1 MIYCSSEIHFC
12 FSLSSY
18 RATVR
23 LFIPVERSPFF
34 MNWLRRVMMGRYGVD
49 QLTIVVLVLSFTL
62 TLVAQIIRSP
72 VLTIFSFLLLAYCY
86 FRIFSKNLQKRY
98 QENQRFLSLWSPIG
112 SWFKLQRRKFK
123 DRKTHCYFRCPRC
136 SNHLRVPKGKG
147 KIEITCP
154 VCKNQ
159 FVKKT

>member
-1 MIYCSSEIHFC
+1 
-12 FSLSSY
+12 
-18 RATVR
+18 
-23 LFIPVERSPFF
+23 